1 MATIWY
7 VRDGDSTYGA
17 PARDDFPLERCIE
30 RLGLTKNLPR
40 SELIRP
46 PRFEGP
52 QTDRP
57 REPRHVVCEV
67 DEAEALAHGW
77 VPGFYRLVISPKE
90 AAKRL
95 GPPEVGD

>member
-46 PRFEGP
+46 PRFEGL
-52 QTDRP
+52 QTDWP

-67 DEAEALAHGW
+67 DVAEALAHGW

-95 GPPEVGD
+95 GPTGVN